1 MKRTGMIRQLDE
13 LGRLTLPIEL
23 RRSMELGQHDA
34 LEITLENDAIV
45 LRKYEPNCIFCG
57 SMRDLRT
64 LRGKQVCRS
73 CREALRDEE
82 F

>member
-23 RRSMELGQHDA
+23 RRSMDLSQHDA

-45 LRKYEPNCIFCG
+45 LRKQFKHKTFEERLAEYN
-57 SMRDLRT
+57 
-64 LRGKQVCRS
+64 GKISS
-73 CREALRDEE
+73 CDFDWGNPKGKELL
-82 F
+82 

>member
-1 MKRTGMIRQLDE
+1 MRSTGIIRAIDS
-13 LGRLTLPIEL
+13 LGRVVLPIEL
-23 RRSMELGQHDA
+23 RRSMDLSQHDA

>member
-23 RRSMELGQHDA
+23 RRSMDLSQHDA

-57 SMRDLRT
+57 GAKDLREYQ
-64 LRGKQVCRS
+64 GKQICAKCAQS
-73 CREALRDEE
+73 IGKL
-82 F
+82 